1 MAQLDLGVVEIEP
14 HPLEISAELRVA
26 RLLQLH
32 RLEQLHGGR
41 GVTERSVHPPQQQP
55 CLWPADPC
63 TPRHQGVGQ
72 RAMVFVQGH
81 ALLRTL
87 EARLGRVSL
96 VDGLVEQ
103 LPRLGIG
110 SR

>member
-1 MAQLDLGVVEIEP
+1 METLVAGEAASAVTSLDLRNNNLSTL
-14 HPLEISAELRVA
+14 PLE
-26 RLLQLH
+26 LH